1 VSQLILL
8 RLRSLKPH
16 ISLFQTTI
24 NSQTKVLLFK
34 ILFHKFS
41 STRSDQINNNTTDLL
56 TTISAKITKTV
67 FKMKCLLKISKVI
80 TNFLNKISSR
90 DNFSLNIDQKGHVVL
105 PRPSSVY
112 KIHKKAEVM
121 PDMKST
127 LKAARKF
134 TKI

>member
-1 VSQLILL
+1 
-8 RLRSLKPH
+8 
-16 ISLFQTTI
+16 
-24 NSQTKVLLFK
+24 
-34 ILFHKFS
+34 
-41 STRSDQINNNTTDLL
+41 
-56 TTISAKITKTV
+56 
-67 FKMKCLLKISKVI
+67 MKRLLKISKVI

-105 PRPSSVY
+105 HRPSSVY
-112 KIHKKAEVM
+112 KIHKKAEVI